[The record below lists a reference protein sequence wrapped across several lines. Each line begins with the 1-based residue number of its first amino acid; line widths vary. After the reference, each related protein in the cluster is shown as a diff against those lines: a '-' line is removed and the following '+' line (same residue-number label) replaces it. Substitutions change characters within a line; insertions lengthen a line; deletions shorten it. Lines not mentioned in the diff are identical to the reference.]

1 MKKYNNI
8 SIKKILL
15 AAGCSKRYGDKNK
28 LTENFKGKHLIQ
40 HIIHTLLK
48 VFDPSDLLVILGHD
62 SKVIKDLIDN
72 KDIRIVNNKKYK
84 NGIGSSISLGIQHLD
99 TTTIH
104 GVMIIPADMPLISAE
119 DLIKL
124 ENEFIEHNCKK
135 VILPKYKY
143 TIGNPVILPKSYF
156 ATLKNLKEDFGA
168 RSQIKENDIV
178 KVDCDI
184 GTVFDIDTSKE
195 LVKANILVKV

>member
-1 MKKYNNI
+1 MKNYNNI

-15 AAGCSKRYGDKNK
+15 AAGCSKRYGEKNK

-48 VFDPSDLLVILGHD
+48 VFDPCELLVILGHD
-62 SKVIKDLIDN
+62 SKLIKDLIDN

-84 NGIGSSISLGIQHLD
+84 NGIGTSISLSIQHLD
-99 TTTIH
+99 INIL

-119 DLIKL
+119 DLMRL
-124 ENEFIEHNCKK
+124 EKEFIAHNCKK
-135 VILPKYKY
+135 VVLPKYKY

-168 RSQIKENDIV
+168 KSQIKQSDIV
-178 KVDCDI
+178 EVDCDI
-184 GTVFDIDTSKE
+184 GTVFDIDTSKA
-195 LVKANILVKV
+195 LAKANILVKV

>member
-1 MKKYNNI
+1 MTKYNNI

-28 LTENFKGKHLIQ
+28 LTESFKGKQLIQ

-48 VFDPSDLLVILGHD
+48 VFDPCELLVILGHD
-62 SKVIKDLIDN
+62 SKIIKDLIDN

-84 NGIGSSISLGIQHLD
+84 NGIGTSISLGIQHLD
-99 TTTIH
+99 TTVQ
-104 GVMIIPADMPLISAE
+104 GVMIIPADMPLISSE

-124 ENEFIEHNCKK
+124 ENEFIAYNCKK
-135 VILPKYKY
+135 VVLPKYKY

-156 ATLKNLKEDFGA
+156 ATLKNLKGDFGA
-168 RSQIKENDIV
+168 KSQIKENDIV

-184 GTVFDIDTSKE
+184 GTVFDIDTSKA
-195 LVKANILVKV
+195 LAKANILVKV

>member
-48 VFDPSDLLVILGHD
+48 VFDPCELLVILGHD
-62 SKVIKDLIDN
+62 SKVIKDIIDN
-72 KDIRIVNNKKYK
+72 KDIRIVKNEKYK
-84 NGIGSSISLGIQHLD
+84 NGIGTSISLGIQHLD
-99 TTTIH
+99 STVQ

-124 ENEFIEHNCKK
+124 ENEFIAHNCKK
-135 VILPKYKY
+135 VVLPRYKY

-168 RSQIKENDIV
+168 RSQIKEIDIV
-178 KVDCDI
+178 KVDCDV
-184 GTVFDIDTSKE
+184 GTIFDIDTSKE
-195 LVKANILVKV
+195 LAKANIMVKV

>member
-48 VFDPSDLLVILGHD
+48 VFDPCELLVILGHD
-62 SKVIKDLIDN
+62 SKVITDIIDN
-72 KDIRIVNNKKYK
+72 KDIRIVKNEKYK
-84 NGIGSSISLGIQHLD
+84 NGIGTSISLGIQHLD
-99 TTTIH
+99 STVQ

-124 ENEFIEHNCKK
+124 ENEFIAHNCKK
-135 VILPKYKY
+135 VVLPKYKY

-168 RSQIKENDIV
+168 KSQIKENDIV
-178 KVDCDI
+178 EVDCDI
-184 GTVFDIDTSKE
+184 GTVFDIDTSKA
-195 LVKANILVKV
+195 LAKANILVKV

>member
-48 VFDPSDLLVILGHD
+48 VFDPCELLVILGHD
-62 SKVIKDLIDN
+62 SKVIKDIIDN
-72 KDIRIVNNKKYK
+72 KDIRIVKNENYN
-84 NGIGSSISLGIQHLD
+84 NGIGTSISLGIQHLD
-99 TTTIH
+99 STVQ

-124 ENEFIEHNCKK
+124 ENEFIAHNCKK
-135 VILPKYKY
+135 VVLPKYKY

-168 RSQIKENDIV
+168 KSQIKENDIV

-184 GTVFDIDTSKE
+184 GTVFDIDTSKA
-195 LVKANILVKV
+195 LAKANILVKV

>member
-40 HIIHTLLK
+40 HITHTLLK

-84 NGIGSSISLGIQHLD
+84 NGIGTSISLGIQHLD
-99 TTTIH
+99 TTVQ

-124 ENEFIEHNCKK
+124 ENEFIAHKCKK
-135 VILPKYKY
+135 VVLPKYKY

-168 RSQIKENDIV
+168 KSQIKENDIV

-184 GTVFDIDTSKE
+184 GTIFDIDTCKA
-195 LVKANILVKV
+195 LAKANILVKV

>member
-8 SIKKILL
+8 FIKKILL
-15 AAGCSKRYGDKNK
+15 AAGCSKRYGNKNK
-28 LTENFKGKHLIQ
+28 LTENFKGKHLIE

-48 VFDPSDLLVILGHD
+48 VFDPCELLVILGHD
-62 SKVIKDLIDN
+62 SKKIRDLIDN
-72 KDIRIVNNKKYK
+72 IDISIVNNEKYK
-84 NGIGSSISLGIQHLD
+84 NGIGTSISLGIQHLES
-99 TTTIH
+99 TAE

-119 DLIKL
+119 DLMKL
-124 ENEFIEHNCKK
+124 ENEFIAHNCKK
-135 VILPKYKY
+135 VVLPKYKY

-168 RSQIKENDIV
+168 RSQIKEVDIV

-184 GTVFDIDTSKE
+184 GTVFDIDTPKE
-195 LVKANILVKV
+195 LVKANVIVKV

>member
-1 MKKYNNI
+1 MKKSNNI

-28 LTENFKGKHLIQ
+28 LTEKLKGKYLIQ
-40 HIIHTLLK
+40 HIRDTLLK
-48 VFDPSDLLVILGHD
+48 VFNPCELLVILGHD
-62 SKVIKDLIDN
+62 SKLIKNLIDN
-72 KDIRIVNNKKYK
+72 KDIKIVNNKKYK
-84 NGIGSSISLGIQHLD
+84 TGIGTSISLGILHLD
-99 TTTIH
+99 STVQ

-124 ENEFIEHNCKK
+124 ENEFIAHNCKK
-135 VILPKYKY
+135 VVLPKYKY
-143 TIGNPVILPKSYF
+143 SIGNPVILPKSYF

-168 RSQIKENDIV
+168 KSQIKENDIV

-184 GTVFDIDTSKE
+184 GTVFDIDTSKA
-195 LVKANILVKV
+195 LAKANILVKV